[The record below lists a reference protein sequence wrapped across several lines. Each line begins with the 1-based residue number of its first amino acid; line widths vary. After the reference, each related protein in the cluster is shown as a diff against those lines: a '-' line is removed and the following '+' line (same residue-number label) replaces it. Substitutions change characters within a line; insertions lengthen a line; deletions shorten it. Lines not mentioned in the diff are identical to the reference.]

1 MEFKQLKYFI
11 KIVDCRS
18 ITAAA
23 NALYVSQPAL
33 SQHIHNLEETLG
45 TRLLDRAA
53 SGVTP
58 TTAGETLYRFAVA
71 ILRATAEAE
80 SSVRT
85 EAETPRGRVA
95 IGMPSS
101 TARAIAVPLLE
112 KTALRFPG
120 IMLELEET
128 PSADLETLVMQG
140 RLDIALS
147 TASMQCRGVRAR
159 ALVEESLFVLAH
171 RDLNLARSGIT
182 LQELVELPL
191 ILPPVPNSLRT
202 RLEEALHT
210 HRLTCNLIAESSST
224 TIIVAAVKSKLCVT
238 VLPLSSVPLT
248 AGYED
253 ITSVSLVDAPIS
265 RRIYLSTSELAP
277 LSLAAEKISAL
288 VQEVIIEAIDTGHWK
303 GATYL
308 PQRRRDNAALR
319 SPSKNGPMAEAP
331 KVSAKSSRRM
341 RGA

>member
-1 MEFKQLKYFI
+1 MELKQLKYFI

-33 SQHIHNLEETLG
+33 SQHIHNLEEALG
-45 TRLLDRAA
+45 TRLLDRTA

-58 TTAGETLYRFAVA
+58 TAAGETLYRSAVA
-71 ILRATAEAE
+71 ILRATMEAE
-80 SSVRT
+80 SSVRSEV
-85 EAETPRGRVA
+85 EAPRGRVA

-101 TARAIAVPLLE
+101 TARAIAIPLLE
-112 KTALRFPG
+112 KTAARFPG

-128 PSADLETLVMQG
+128 PSADLEALVMQG

-147 TASMQCRGVRAR
+147 TASMRCRGVKAR
-159 ALVEESLFVLAH
+159 ALVEERLFVLAH
-171 RDLNLARSGIT
+171 RDLNLAPNGIA
-182 LQELVELPL
+182 LKELVELPM
-191 ILPPVPNSLRT
+191 ILPPVPNSVRT

-210 HRLTCNLIAESSST
+210 HRLSCNLIAESSST

-248 AGYED
+248 AGYEE

-277 LSLAAEKISAL
+277 LSLAAEKVSTLI
-288 VQEVIIEAIDTGHWK
+288 QEVIIEAIDTGHWK
-303 GATYL
+303 GAAYL
-308 PQRRRDNAALR
+308 PQRRRENAALR
-319 SPSKNGPMAEAP
+319 FPSQNAAMAETP
-331 KVSAKSSRRM
+331 KAGAKSSRRM
-341 RGA
+341 RGP